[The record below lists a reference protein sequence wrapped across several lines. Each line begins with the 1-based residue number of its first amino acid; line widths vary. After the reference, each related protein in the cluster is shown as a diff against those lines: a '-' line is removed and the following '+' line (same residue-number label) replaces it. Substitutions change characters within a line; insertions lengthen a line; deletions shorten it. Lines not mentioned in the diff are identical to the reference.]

1 MGLYR
6 DERCDRV
13 ILLVEDNDRIRNAE
27 AQVLGDCGYAVLT
40 AADAA
45 TALQHLAESRV
56 DLMITDIRLP
66 GSVNGIALA
75 KLTRACWP
83 STKIMIVGADAG
95 QFTAEDG
102 RDLADDM
109 LQKPFKLAELE
120 ERSAKLMRIGGY
132 AA

>member
-1 MGLYR
+1 MGIYR
-6 DERCDRV
+6 GERCDRV

-27 AQVLGDCGYAVLT
+27 AEVLADRGYQVLT

-45 TALQHLAESRV
+45 TALHHLAESRV

-75 KLTRACWP
+75 KLTRASWLA
-83 STKIMIVGADAG
+83 TKIMIVGADAG
-95 QFTAEDG
+95 IISAEDG
-102 RDLADDM
+102 RHLADDL

-120 ERSAKLMRIGGY
+120 ERSARLMRIGSY

>member
-1 MGLYR
+1 MGIYR
-6 DERCDRV
+6 NERCDRV

-75 KLTRACWP
+75 KLTRAGWP
-83 STKIMIVGADAG
+83 ATKIMIVGADAG
-95 QFTAEDG
+95 QFTPEDG

-120 ERSAKLMRIGGY
+120 ERSAKLMRIGDY

>member
-1 MGLYR
+1 MAGATSS
-6 DERCDRV
+6 CV
-13 ILLVEDNDRIRNAE
+13 IL
-27 AQVLGDCGYAVLT
+27 
-40 AADAA
+40 AA
-45 TALQHLAESRV
+45 ALRTHAGR
-56 DLMITDIRLP
+56 
-66 GSVNGIALA
+66 